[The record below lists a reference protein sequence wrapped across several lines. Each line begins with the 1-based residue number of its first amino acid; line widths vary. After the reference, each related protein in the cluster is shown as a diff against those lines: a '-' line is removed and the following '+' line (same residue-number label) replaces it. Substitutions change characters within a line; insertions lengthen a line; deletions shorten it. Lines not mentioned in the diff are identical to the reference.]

1 MAYGGNDH
9 LVLAVRER
17 SLLAALDYDFPM
29 LGAQVAQRA
38 WTTVHLV
45 WAESRTLFH
54 ARDPFPPGG
63 VIEDTATGA
72 AAAAFG
78 GYLRTLGLVELPTR
92 ITILQDADMG
102 HPADSS
108 STSAPTTTP

>member
-1 MAYGGNDH
+1 M
-9 LVLAVRER
+9 RER

-29 LGAQVAQRA
+29 LGALMAQRA

-63 VIEDTATGA
+63 VIEDPATGA

-78 GYLRTLGLVELPTR
+78 GYLLVPPEESELTGVLLCGFAVGWHAGPRVPASGL
-92 ITILQDADMG
+92 
-102 HPADSS
+102 
-108 STSAPTTTP
+108 SAQVCPCR